1 MRDFP
6 IILKSVWKSIFRLGL
21 IAFLGFVMFFAIVGI
36 FNPSKAVLWIYI
48 IGVVTL
54 ATAAVWH
61 VWHGFKMTKPD
72 VARAD
77 LPDLSENE
85 KRFVRMVRRDWRRFI
100 SRAGL
105 AIKREDKKG
114 NPLPDDIPRIAEWK
128 RSPLGLIAV
137 IEPVRGEQAVSD
149 FTEAD
154 GKFANRLSTAFSIGV
169 RVAKFGHSYVSAQF
183 EMRDALAGVRYSQ
196 ESASSTVV
204 RLGRSEHGTDAVH
217 DLADA
222 THIAV
227 QGQTRSGKSALCYTI
242 LGQIAVV
249 PQVRVWGLD
258 PNRVLL
264 RPLEAR
270 DGTARIA
277 AGKDVDE
284 YVRVLED
291 LCAEMNRRLEYLGDN
306 FMEKFTN
313 FTPEAPLEVLVLEEY
328 DGLKSSVEAADEG
341 LKPAERRLP
350 RIKRMVREIVAQGA
364 KAGIRVILITQRMD
378 ASIVDGATRG
388 QLGTRITMAVDNDDA
403 VKMLHPKATPE
414 TVDRVMRFKPGQCLL
429 WQNRT
434 EQIMQADLTEY
445 DPYLARFGIVR
456 QGN

>member
-1 MRDFP
+1 MRNVPF
-6 IILKSVWKSIFRLGL
+6 ILKSVWKSILRLGL
-21 IAFLGFVMFFAIVGI
+21 ILGLGFVMLFVIISI
-36 FNPSKAVLWIYI
+36 FDPSDAVLWLYSIMVI
-48 IGVVTL
+48 LL

-61 VWHGFKMTKPD
+61 VWHGFAMTKPD
-72 VARAD
+72 VARPQ
-77 LPDLSENE
+77 LPNMTEDE
-85 KRFVRMVRRDWRRFI
+85 KRFVRRIRRNWRKFM
-100 SRAGL
+100 
-105 AIKREDKKG
+105 IKVGFEVPREDKKG
-114 NPLPDDIPRIAEWK
+114 NPLTSDIPRIVEWR
-128 RSPLGLIAV
+128 RSPLGLIAI
-137 IEPVRGEQAVSD
+137 IEPIRGEHAVAD
-149 FTEAD
+149 FIEHD
-154 GKFANRLSTAFSIGV
+154 GKFVNRLSTAFSIGV
-169 RVAKFGHSYVSAQF
+169 RVDQVGHSYVSAQF

-249 PQVRVWGLD
+249 PQIRVWGLD